1 MRIREMSWMGL
12 KVWPPQ
18 WSDSSQE
25 INNEAVLQDVEF
37 IVGTDLFRIDVG
49 HDGKA
54 HPGIIFVEKDV
65 RAIFYSTL
73 KENIGRKL
81 VEIGDLE
88 IEIDQEVADARAEMG

>member
-1 MRIREMSWMGL
+1 MRIREMIWMGL

-18 WSDSSQE
+18 WSDPRQE
-25 INNEAVLQDVEF
+25 ISNEAVLRDVKF
-37 IVGTDLFRIDVG
+37 IVGTDLFRIDVD

-65 RAIFYSTL
+65 RATFYYKL
-73 KENIGRKL
+73 KENIGGKL